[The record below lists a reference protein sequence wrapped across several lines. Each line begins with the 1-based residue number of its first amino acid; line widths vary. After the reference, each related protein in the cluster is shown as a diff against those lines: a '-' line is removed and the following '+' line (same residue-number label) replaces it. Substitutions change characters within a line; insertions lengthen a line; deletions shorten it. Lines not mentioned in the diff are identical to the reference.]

1 MTPDPATLCDI
12 ICERR
17 EVYGLDLDS
26 RIRTVSNR
34 LTARAFHEL
43 LERLDDESPDFA
55 KGLDS
60 VLADFPVY
68 GPDILI
74 GFDDGATPS
83 LMGTLEA
90 GFGDEAVA
98 EETETAPYEPNGY
111 YLKLVF
117 SDEAAAYYQ
126 FPLFPDLHQEAMMS
140 VSRKR
145 TGDSQLLRIEFD
157 RAGALQAFTEKCRE
171 NPHLIRIEES
181 TAEEFHQAQS
191 DAV

>member
-43 LERLDDESPDFA
+43 LDRLDDASPDFA

-90 GFGDEAVA
+90 GLAGADDSPVVGH
-98 EETETAPYEPNGY
+98 YDSHLY
-111 YLKLVF
+111 WLKLIF
-117 SDEAAAYYQ
+117 TDEAAAYYQ
-126 FPLFPDLHQEAMMS
+126 FPLFPDLNLEAMTS

-145 TGDSQLLRIEFD
+145 LGNCQLLRIEFD
-157 RAGALQAFTEKCRE
+157 RPGALQAFTEKCRE
-171 NPHLIRIEES
+171 NPHLLRLEES
-181 TAEEFHQAQS
+181 SSEEFHAAPS
-191 DAV
+191 EMA